1 MAKRSYGGIGRALSE
16 RNFRLFTIG
25 STLALVGM
33 WTQRIAVGWL
43 TWQLTKSPAWLGLI
57 AFADLFPTVIFAPI
71 AGALADRIDRLK
83 IMKVT
88 QMLAMLQAIALTALT
103 FLGWID
109 VWTMFGLSLFLGI
122 VMSFNTAAR
131 LAMMAGMVSKPN
143 IGPAI
148 ALSAGIFNLARF
160 LGPAVG
166 GFIIVHWG
174 IGAAFG
180 FNALSF
186 LSMLVGLYMM
196 RDLYPEEYAS
206 KKGNI
211 FRQTYDGLAYAVRHP
226 GIGPMLLALNAVSL
240 GLKPFID
247 LLPGVSDLI
256 YGMGAHGLSM
266 LTSAAGLG
274 ALSAAIW
281 MAQRGSVKNLSLYS
295 LCSLPVG
302 AAAIMLLA
310 ATGYFT
316 VGLACA
322 FIAGAAMTVNGTS
335 TQTLMQNAVES
346 SVRGRVMSL
355 YGVIFRGTPAL
366 GALIMGSVSEKLGLP
381 VVFVAGGALSLIA
394 FAWLWQRRAVVAASL
409 EMDPSAPKESGAKAG

>member
-43 TWQLTKSPAWLGLI
+43 VWQLTKSPAWLGMI

-71 AGALADRIDRLK
+71 AGALADRIDRQT

-88 QMLAMLQAIALTALT
+88 QMLAMLQSIVLTTLT

-109 VWTMFGLSLFLGI
+109 PWTMFGLSLFLGI

-143 IGPAI
+143 IGSAI

-174 IGAAFG
+174 IGAAFA
-180 FNALSF
+180 FNSLSF
-186 LSMLVGLYMM
+186 FSMLVGLYMM
-196 RDLYPEEYAS
+196 RDLYPEDYAS

-211 FRQTYDGLAYAVRHP
+211 FRQTLDGITYAVRHP
-226 GIGPMLLALNAVSL
+226 GIGPMLLALNAVGL

-247 LLPGVSDLI
+247 LLPGVSDLV

-295 LCSLPVG
+295 LCSLPVA

-310 ATGYFT
+310 ATPYFI
-316 VGLACA
+316 VGLTCA
-322 FIAGAAMTVNGTS
+322 FVAGAVMTVNGTS

-381 VVFVAGGALSLIA
+381 AVFLAGGALSLAA
-394 FAWLWQRRAVVAASL
+394 FAWLWGRRKVVAASL
-409 EMDPSAPKESGAKAG
+409 EMDPTAPRDPKATAT

>member
-16 RNFRLFTIG
+16 RNFRLFTVG
-25 STLALVGM
+25 SSLSLVGM

-88 QMLAMLQAIALTALT
+88 QMLAMLQAVALTALT

-109 VWTMFGLSLFLGI
+109 VWTMLGLSLFLGI
-122 VMSFNTAAR
+122 VMSFSTAAR

-143 IGPAI
+143 IGAAI

-166 GFIIVHWG
+166 GFIIIHWG

-186 LSMLVGLYMM
+186 LSMLVGLYLM

-211 FRQTYDGLAYAVRHP
+211 FRQTYDGFVYAARHP

-266 LTSAAGLG
+266 LTAAAGLG

-281 MAQRGSVKNLSLYS
+281 MAQRGSVRNLSLYS

-302 AAAIMLLA
+302 SAAIMLLA

-316 VGLACA
+316 VGLGCA

-366 GALIMGSVSEKLGLP
+366 GALIMGSVSEAVGLP
-381 VVFVAGGALSLIA
+381 AVFVAGGALSLIA

-409 EMDPSAPKESGAKAG
+409 EMEPAAPKESGAKAG